1 MRTTGE
7 MIQEILDN
15 FDFEEMYKVMVFL
28 DWNWFDNEVP
38 TIEELKNKAK
48 ELLNK
53 LHELLKKENKVSVC
67 SGGFRVIGERV
78 GETISLELLF
88 ECTSW
93 ECAIYGDEEKEGE
106 GN

>member
-1 MRTTGE
+1 MKTTDE
-7 MIQEILDN
+7 KIENILDN
-15 FDFEEMYKVMVFL
+15 FNFEEMHKVMTFL
-28 DWNWFDNEVP
+28 NWTWYNDKVP
-38 TIEELKNKAK
+38 TIDELKEKAK
-48 ELLNK
+48 ALLNR

-93 ECAIYGDEEKEGE
+93 DVHNMEHGEGE
-106 GN
+106 